1 MDAVARVAHVSKT
14 TLYAHYPSRHALL
27 VAVVADEAAQF
38 DPALGTP
45 PDTLEDL
52 ATDLERFVLSLHEFL
67 TDNRHARLIQA
78 MGQAA
83 PPVRDLAAVYRHG
96 PQRSHERLAGYLRQ
110 AQQRGLV
117 DCGDA
122 DHSAELLLG
131 MTMGM
136 DLVRAMYQRPSPHR
150 GTRARAAHARRVV
163 EAFMALI
170 DPARIFRSTAPA

>member
-67 TDNRHARLIQA
+67 TDNRHAISQRCTVTAHSDRTSASPATCGRRSRGVWSIAAMQIIQQNCCWA
-78 MGQAA
+78 
-83 PPVRDLAAVYRHG
+83 
-96 PQRSHERLAGYLRQ
+96 
-110 AQQRGLV
+110 
-117 DCGDA
+117 
-122 DHSAELLLG
+122 
-131 MTMGM
+131 
-136 DLVRAMYQRPSPHR
+136 
-150 GTRARAAHARRVV
+150 
-163 EAFMALI
+163 
-170 DPARIFRSTAPA
+170 